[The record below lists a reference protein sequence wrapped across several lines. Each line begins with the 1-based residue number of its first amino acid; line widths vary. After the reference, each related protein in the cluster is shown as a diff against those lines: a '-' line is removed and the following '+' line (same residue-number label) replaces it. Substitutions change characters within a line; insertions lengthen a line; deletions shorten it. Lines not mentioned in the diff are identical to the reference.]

1 MHFQCAIG
9 DGCSRRLERNF
20 TIQIYSKLKRPLSF
34 SRNAIARM
42 IAGVVIGVSLDL
54 LERDRRRGLLYSR
67 HCGVSVMT
75 KGVGSSAGA
84 VGKPQTA
91 ACRPGR
97 RLIRISQTSLSPGL
111 TPLPRRH
118 EAKPAGDALADREQI
133 TGPRRLP
140 SGSWTPPC
148 SQCHVE
154 LSRGAR
160 NFACAARPW
169 PSIVSRAV
177 WDGAWQFASRPF
189 FW

>member
-1 MHFQCAIG
+1 
-9 DGCSRRLERNF
+9 
-20 TIQIYSKLKRPLSF
+20 
-34 SRNAIARM
+34 M

-169 PSIVSRAV
+169 PSIVSRAIRT
-177 WDGAWQFASRPF
+177 GHGSSRGGHLLVRRSSIKPR
-189 FW
+189 